1 LQLYAIST
9 ISYGTLIVYLASAT
23 RRSRWAVPDDVVL
36 DVDNYWLIRM
46 VVGIITAIGCLMG
59 FIGVFLFDTT
69 KMIVGKEIETNRW
82 NEDDVERFLF

>member
-1 LQLYAIST
+1 
-9 ISYGTLIVYLASAT
+9 
-23 RRSRWAVPDDVVL
+23 
-36 DVDNYWLIRM
+36 M